1 MIFLRIIRLLVKI
14 IPEKKILFKNFS
26 KSGGGAFTY
35 RQIIKIKKIFQNM
48 IFCVLYDSDS
58 KKFLRKEFW
67 SKIFLSL
74 GWGHLQVKRQN
85 SRKNSIHDFLANYT
99 ILSLN
104 NFLKKIFGQK
114 FFQVWGR
121 GYLQAKN

>member
-1 MIFLRIIRLLVKI
+1 MLY
-14 IPEKKILFKNFS
+14 NFES
-26 KSGGGAFTY
+26 KECL
-35 RQIIKIKKIFQNM
+35 KKIF
-48 IFCVLYDSDS
+48 
-58 KKFLRKEFW
+58 R

-104 NFLKKIFGQK
+104 NFLKKIFGQI
-114 FFQVWGR
+114 FFQVWGGGLPTGKELKLR
-121 GYLQAKN
+121 NCFKTRFFAKYTIISQRNF

>member
-1 MIFLRIIRLLVKI
+1 MLYNFESKECL
-14 IPEKKILFKNFS
+14 KKN
-26 KSGGGAFTY
+26 
-35 RQIIKIKKIFQNM
+35 
-48 IFCVLYDSDS
+48 
-58 KKFLRKEFW
+58 FW

-104 NFLKKIFGQK
+104 NFLKKNFWSKIFSSLGGGLATGK
-114 FFQVWGR
+114 KLKLRKCFKTRFFCEI
-121 GYLQAKN
+121 YDY